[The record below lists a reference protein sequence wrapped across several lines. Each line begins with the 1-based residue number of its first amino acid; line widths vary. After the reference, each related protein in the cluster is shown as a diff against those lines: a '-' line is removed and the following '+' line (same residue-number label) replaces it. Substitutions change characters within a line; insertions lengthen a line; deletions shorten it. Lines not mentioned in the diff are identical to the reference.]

1 MAKQRY
7 LNTKF
12 WTDTYITGLDPIE
25 KLLFLYFITNH
36 LTNISGVYEIQL
48 KQVAFD
54 TGIHLDMV
62 EKIMARFERDKK
74 IVYRS
79 GWVCAVNFV
88 KHQVTNSPQ
97 VQAGIIRELKGAPKD
112 LIPYVYGIGTLLN
125 LDLTLTELEPI
136 PEPIPNAEIEPPKN
150 PAEIITPIPLP
161 TSPKQKKLSTSLTE
175 AQKETKQILWSKWQ
189 EEYQKHFPIQY
200 KNNGADWKMIYDRG
214 ILDIPK
220 EKLIRVI
227 ELWFIGFSKISK
239 KYYPPYLRSLAKG
252 WERTG
257 DVEEEIAKSTKSS
270 KDDFKKV

>member
-12 WTDTYITGLDPIE
+12 WTDTYITSLDPIE

-97 VQAGIIRELKGAPKD
+97 VQAGIIRELNGAPKE

-125 LDLTLTELEPI
+125 LDLDLTLTESKLEPI
-136 PEPIPNAEIEPPKN
+136 PNEDPPKK
-150 PAEIITPIPLP
+150 PAKVSVPIPLP
-161 TSPKQKKLSTSLTE
+161 PKQKKDTTIKDAFFKTWNECFLAETE
-175 AQKETKQILWSKWQ
+175 IPYTWLD
-189 EEYQKHFPIQY
+189 
-200 KNNGADWKMIYDRG
+200 ADWAQYARYKAD
-214 ILDIPK
+214 DIGK
-220 EKLIRVI
+220 EKLVSLVRA
-227 ELWFIGFSKISK
+227 WFAIPEKDIQ
-239 KYYPPYLRSLAKG
+239 YYPREVKAFFPKLAKASAL
-252 WERTG
+252 
-257 DVEEEIAKSTKSS
+257 AKSTKSS
-270 KDDFKKV
+270 KDDFNKISGWDGK